1 MHFQMTQ
8 KEGKVGST
16 PWPIRRLDENT
27 MKSWSPSQSA
37 VVCKAHFTEKDYVQ
51 ETVHG
56 HKPTIQRL
64 KSTANPSLFSWTKQ
78 ETESSAKR
86 KIRAVSCENKRT
98 KLDEY
103 CSRNLEESFDC
114 KVGFPEE
121 VIHSADRIYD
131 CPPPT
136 AELMLSFTDGIT
148 QTPSMPIFSAENFEM
163 KTRDTAMH
171 FYTGLEL
178 YTKFLFVLTT
188 LGPTAHCLRY
198 IYFQI
203 DRVSFENQ
211 FFYDF
216 DEIDALYNQL

>member
-1 MHFQMTQ
+1 
-8 KEGKVGST
+8 
-16 PWPIRRLDENT
+16 

-51 ETVHG
+51 ETIHG
-56 HKPTIQRL
+56 RKPTIQRL
-64 KSTANPSLFSWTKQ
+64 KSTAIPSLFSWTKQ

-121 VIHSADRIYD
+121 VIHTADRIYD

-148 QTPSMPIFSAENFEM
+148 QTPSMPLFSAENFEM
-163 KTRDTAMH
+163 KTRDTATH

-188 LGPTAHCLRY
+188 LGPAAHCLR
-198 IYFQI
+198 
-203 DRVSFENQ
+203 
-211 FFYDF
+211 
-216 DEIDALYNQL
+216 

>member
-1 MHFQMTQ
+1 
-8 KEGKVGST
+8 
-16 PWPIRRLDENT
+16 

-37 VVCKAHFTEKDYVQ
+37 FVCKAHFTEKDYVQ
-51 ETVHG
+51 ETIHG

-121 VIHSADRIYD
+121 VIHTADRIYD

-163 KTRDTAMH
+163 KTSDTAMH